1 MERPPYL
8 WGVAAALSA
17 FLLYA
22 LTLAPTT
29 AFWDAS
35 EYIATAHTLGI
46 PHPPGNPFF
55 IVLAKVWSLLLAPT
69 GFSVAVR
76 INLFAAATSAAATG
90 FFYLVAHRV
99 LYENGRI
106 KYTLF
111 SVDRIPCIMYE
122 WKS

>member
-1 MERPPYL
+1 MSLFFQASEVGEDFHKTVRPPYL
-8 WGVAAALSA
+8 WGVAAALGA

-69 GFSVAVR
+69 GLSVAVR
-76 INLFAAATSAAATG
+76 INLFAAATSAAC
-90 FFYLVAHRV
+90 L
-99 LYENGRI
+99 LYTSPSPR
-106 KYTLF
+106 
-111 SVDRIPCIMYE
+111 D
-122 WKS
+122 